1 MRGWRNVQSNATIHL
16 TGDLDVATAT
26 DIVDVAEAGTTA
38 AAKEAA
44 IKQGVAENIAT
55 RTEIVPTPVKNARPE
70 LKAVWQ
76 QPPFLI
82 CKAAVL
88 PIVNDGV
95 GRD

>member
-1 MRGWRNVQSNATIHL
+1 MPPSVTIYR
-16 TGDLDVATAT
+16 TGVVDVATVI
-26 DIVDVAEAGTTA
+26 DIADVAEAGTTA
-38 AAKEAA
+38 TAKEAA

-70 LKAVWQ
+70 LKAIRQ
-76 QPPFLI
+76 QPPFPI

>member
-1 MRGWRNVQSNATIHL
+1 MNVTIHL
-16 TGDLDVATAT
+16 TGVLDVAIVI
-26 DIVDVAEAGTTA
+26 DIADVAEAGTTA
-38 AAKEAA
+38 TAKEAD
-44 IKQGVAENIAT
+44 IKQGVAENTAT

-70 LKAVWQ
+70 LKAIRQ
-76 QPPFLI
+76 QPPFPI

>member
-1 MRGWRNVQSNATIHL
+1 MNVTIHL
-16 TGDLDVATAT
+16 TGVVDVATVI
-26 DIVDVAEAGTTA
+26 DIADVAEAGTTA
-38 AAKEAA
+38 TAKEAA

-55 RTEIVPTPVKNARPE
+55 RTEIVPTPVKNVRPE
-70 LKAVWQ
+70 LKAMWQ
-76 QPPFLI
+76 QPPFPI